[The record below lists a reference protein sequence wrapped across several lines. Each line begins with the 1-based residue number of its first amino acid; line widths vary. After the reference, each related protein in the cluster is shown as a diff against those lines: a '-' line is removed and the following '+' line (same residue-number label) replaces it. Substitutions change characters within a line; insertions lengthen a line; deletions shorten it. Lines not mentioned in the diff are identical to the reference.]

1 MRLVE
6 RVDTPVMFVAVRDRS
21 DEIGPGWDHL
31 ESVLGSLRG
40 RRFVGA
46 FDDSGLYRCSVQVR
60 EGDHA
65 GQLGLDC
72 GVIPGGLFLAA
83 TVRGAQP
90 AAYALLISTFE
101 ELQRSALWD
110 RTRPSLEY
118 YRRHDRID
126 VLMPILSRW
135 TGDRESERRDRADSR
150 ARRAPDDTGGARP
163 VVFLVPALISG
174 GLAGR

>member
-83 TVRGAQP
+83 
-90 AAYALLISTFE
+90 
-101 ELQRSALWD
+101 RSPED
-110 RTRPSLEY
+110 NRPRTRFSPRPSKSCSGA
-118 YRRHDRID
+118 
-126 VLMPILSRW
+126 LSG
-135 TGDRESERRDRADSR
+135 TGLGRAWSTTVVT
-150 ARRAPDDTGGARP
+150 TG
-163 VVFLVPALISG
+163 SMC
-174 GLAGR
+174 